1 MKPKP
6 NLPNLTEMFIGI
18 AVEQWLRYALFAGI
32 AWLLAYVFFKKRW
45 WRRKIIQRD
54 PTSADVWRELRWSL
68 LTVVIYSLV
77 GTTTILVSKTTGQ
90 KFYWK
95 IGSHSWLWF
104 FLAALSSPSSF
115 TIPTFIG
122 PTDSCIIG
130 GYSAGLIACIIKAP
144 ILAHGPHTPLHR

>member
-1 MKPKP
+1 MKSKP
-6 NLPNLTEMFIGI
+6 NLPNLTEMLVGI

-104 FLAALSSPSSF
+104 FSSIVIAIF
-115 TIPTFIG
+115 IHDAYFIG
-122 PTDSCIIG
+122 PIGSCIIG
-130 GYSAGLIACIIKAP
+130 GYSAGFIACIIKAP